1 MKYGLE
7 TGMINEDELRTKY
20 EMSQREK
27 YLNEHNKHH
36 SIWFNET
43 TRLWTTT
50 LPDHT
55 KKEKRRIV
63 KRKNRKDLEDVI
75 VEYYREN
82 EDNPTVE
89 EIFYR
94 WIDRR
99 LHLYD
104 DFERQTANKYTNDF
118 KRYILPTDF
127 AKRKVKNLTEFD
139 IVDFIRRFSAD
150 KKITPKARANFM
162 ILMTGIMQYAKE
174 MGYSSVSIYNVKK
187 DYDIRSHKRGKRHA
201 VPGEDVFLDDEI
213 QLLKDYIY
221 CHTDD
226 IVLLGLLLVIHTGLR
241 VGELASL
248 KWTDFDVQQ
257 HILTVSR
264 TEIKYQDDD
273 GHTIID
279 VRESTKGA
287 TGWRIVVFSD
297 EVIKILALIKS
308 LNPDGEFLFMHNG
321 KRINANAWT
330 KKLPRLCGKLGIGQK
345 AEGTDRVNGKSVHKL
360 RKTYISKLIDAHVDP
375 ILMTM
380 QAGHVDVGTSYTY
393 YYRNTRSIKQTVQ
406 KLLPVLD
413 TL

>member
-1 MKYGLE
+1 
-7 TGMINEDELRTKY
+7 MINEDMIRTQY
-20 EMSQREK
+20 EMNRRDK
-27 YLNEHNKHH
+27 YLSEHCRHH
-36 SIWFNET
+36 YIWFNENT
-43 TRLWTTT
+43 GLWTTT
-50 LPDHT
+50 LPDQT

-63 KRKNRKDLEDVI
+63 KRKDRKNLEDAI
-75 VEYYREN
+75 VQFYREN
-82 EDNPTVE
+82 EDNPSIE
-89 EIFYR
+89 EVFYR

-99 LHLYD
+99 LHQYD

-127 AKRKVKNLTEFD
+127 AKRKVKTLTEFD
-139 IVDFIRRFSAD
+139 VVDFIRRFSAD
-150 KKITPKARANFM
+150 KKITPKSRANFM
-162 ILMTGIMQYAKE
+162 ILITGIMQYARE
-174 MGYSSVSIYNVKK
+174 MGYSKISMHSIKY
-187 DYDIRSHKRGKRHA
+187 DYDIRSHKKSQSRRL
-201 VPGEDVFLDDEI
+201 PGEDIFLDDEV

-248 KWTDFDVQQ
+248 KWSDFDVQQ

-273 GHTIID
+273 GHTVID
-279 VRESTKGA
+279 IRESTKGA
-287 TGWRIVVFSD
+287 TGWRIIVFSD
-297 EVIKILALIKS
+297 EVIKILALIRS
-308 LNPDGEFLFMHNG
+308 LNPNGEYLFMNKG

-330 KKLPRLCGKLGIGQK
+330 KKLPRLCGKLGIGKK
-345 AEGTDRVNGKSVHKL
+345 ADGTDRVNGKSVHKL

-380 QAGHVDVGTSYTY
+380 QAGHVDMGTSYTF
-393 YYRNTRSIKQTVQ
+393 YYRNTRSIKQTVE
-406 KLLPVLD
+406 KLLPALE